1 MRQAAS
7 ASQPPSTQ
15 CKRTRDHR
23 QEGADRDGR
32 EETLEEAEEAA
43 KRKRRKIVCGEGTP
57 TPSKTRL
64 YWNAVFEQTAESQYF
79 VSSRRVREL
88 VEDLLVGATGGLSH
102 APSQNRLEALVS
114 FSVFGEAVSSSAS
127 AFSSSASAFASSA
140 SAFASSASAFASSAS
155 ALAFFPPRAR
165 TASLVEL
172 MCGGRGNQIP
182 FLSPISPLF
191 RSYVGID
198 VSDRALSLSRC
209 GSSSLP
215 SSSSRSSCQ
224 SSSSLSVTRTAALE
238 RANKCRFLL
247 QDCASLG
254 DDLPLLKTNFALVVA
269 GLDDLLVRNFTEVV
283 EDTEGA
289 EEVEAVLA
297 SAAAVLCVGGRLLA
311 LEPTRHLGDLLLAV
325 TKALLSPSG
334 TVRFLRLLRIKVVG
348 SVAALLFRRESA
360 SFAADQ
366 NLDALRA
373 FYRKQIRPLAAL
385 PALGLDA
392 ARLDVDDLRTRL
404 PLLQHLARVQATVEL
419 SFLLLQACLSGN
431 LEAAALLLARGADP
445 NSCFPVEILHFLSS
459 RTPSCFL
466 HSSSQ
471 ITSKASSTRT
481 ESITTISERPSLPSS
496 SSSATSPLSVGSSS
510 PSFVSSSAPL
520 PSSPSQSP
528 CGSSFLSSFSSSP
541 SSPLFPPS
549 SPWTSASSQ
558 GNCGQTGASGLR
570 SPAASAPPQ
579 GGSVGGIRLLHL
591 AAEREDLPFFLL
603 LLQHGADPSLVNED
617 GLRAED
623 LLANAVRRELQR
635 DRRCRSSSACRF
647 PGPHAMDRTKQR
659 KEANNPPKGRPGA
672 SARQAGTAG
681 ATDNAKYTHRA
692 SEKERAEEEEQR
704 GGLSEENAGAGRRD
718 ATWRVAS
725 RLDFSLRDNGCS
737 HGKSVNAETQAG
749 WTSTSRC
756 PRSARAPEK
765 SQDARRMSARG
776 EEREGDPCTSTF
788 LSCVPE
794 TVLLPADKDEGIAER
809 NMRSLALLSWLGV
822 ALQSEEMQRE
832 QCTENEDRK
841 THTEAEDAS
850 DETGVFLELLA
861 QELEGP
867 LVWPFVNPI
876 EVIDA
881 CHRRLPPLEN
891 FNTPS
896 R

>member
-1 MRQAAS
+1 MYS
-7 ASQPPSTQ
+7 A
-15 CKRTRDHR
+15 R
-23 QEGADRDGR
+23 
-32 EETLEEAEEAA
+32 
-43 KRKRRKIVCGEGTP
+43 
-57 TPSKTRL
+57 
-64 YWNAVFEQTAESQYF
+64 
-79 VSSRRVREL
+79 
-88 VEDLLVGATGGLSH
+88 
-102 APSQNRLEALVS
+102 
-114 FSVFGEAVSSSAS
+114 
-127 AFSSSASAFASSA
+127 
-140 SAFASSASAFASSAS
+140 
-155 ALAFFPPRAR
+155 
-165 TASLVEL
+165 
-172 MCGGRGNQIP
+172 
-182 FLSPISPLF
+182 
-191 RSYVGID
+191 
-198 VSDRALSLSRC
+198 
-209 GSSSLP
+209 
-215 SSSSRSSCQ
+215 
-224 SSSSLSVTRTAALE
+224 
-238 RANKCRFLL
+238 
-247 QDCASLG
+247 
-254 DDLPLLKTNFALVVA
+254 
-269 GLDDLLVRNFTEVV
+269 
-283 EDTEGA
+283 
-289 EEVEAVLA
+289 
-297 SAAAVLCVGGRLLA
+297 
-311 LEPTRHLGDLLLAV
+311 
-325 TKALLSPSG
+325 
-334 TVRFLRLLRIKVVG
+334 
-348 SVAALLFRRESA
+348 
-360 SFAADQ
+360 
-366 NLDALRA
+366 
-373 FYRKQIRPLAAL
+373 LAAL

-459 RTPSCFL
+459 RNPSCFL

-471 ITSKASSTRT
+471 FTSKASSSRT
-481 ESITTISERPSLPSS
+481 DSITTISKRPSLPSS

-510 PSFVSSSAPL
+510 PSFASSSAPL

-528 CGSSFLSSFSSSP
+528 CGSSFRSSFSSSP

-681 ATDNAKYTHRA
+681 ATDIAKYTHRV

-832 QCTENEDRK
+832 QCRENEDRK

-850 DETGVFLELLA
+850 DETGDFLELLA

-876 EVIDA
+876 EVED
-881 CHRRLPPLEN
+881 
-891 FNTPS
+891 S
-896 R
+896 SSM